1 MQNIIK
7 GCFNER
13 GTISKDE
20 LRKACRNYYQFDH
33 GGVLPTVVDNV
44 QPEYLRK
51 PIGEDSKRAK
61 MIYTFETTTPY
72 ELLCSKNGGAEPT
85 KRDLRLIEDLMIDY
99 SLKAGV
105 VNVLIDYVLKTNN
118 NKLSR
123 NLVETVAGQWQRLK
137 IETVED
143 AMSLAEKEHKK
154 YNKVKDKKV
163 SIQEEKIPEWF
174 DKKIEKK
181 EVNTINKSKID
192 ELLKEYR

>member
-1 MQNIIK
+1 MISDNMQIK
-7 GCFNER
+7 FFQ
-13 GTISKDE
+13 S
-20 LRKACRNYYQFDH
+20 
-33 GGVLPTVVDNV
+33 VLNAMHHEVSMALNSVD
-44 QPEYLRK
+44 R
-51 PIGEDSKRAK
+51 
-61 MIYTFETTTPY
+61 
-72 ELLCSKNGGAEPT
+72 LLENDNFFSIDGFAAINTARFSL